1 MARATKK
8 KQAGESPAVITAIKG
23 FNSNWQCR
31 RYQFEIGKS
40 YTMEGPIKAC
50 ASGFHSC
57 PDHPLEVF
65 EFYAPAGNRF
75 AVVEVSG
82 DTSRDN
88 TKIASATIS
97 LTVELSISDLVKR
110 AWDYVWSR
118 ATVEG
123 EAATG
128 YQGAASATGCQ
139 GAASATGDQGAASA
153 TGDQGAASATGARG
167 AASATGDQGAA
178 SATGDQGAAMA
189 SGYCGKVSGKVG
201 NALFAVERDSYWN
214 IVSVAAGIVGKAGI
228 KANTWYACKDG
239 QLVEDQS

>member
-31 RYQFEIGKS
+31 GYQFEIGKS

-128 YQGAASATGCQ
+128 YQGAASATG
-139 GAASATGDQGAASA
+139 
-153 TGDQGAASATGARG
+153 ARG
-167 AASATGDQGAA
+167 AASATGTRGAA
-178 SATGDQGAAMA
+178 SATGDRGAAMA

-239 QLVEDQS
+239 QLVEVQS